1 MSSSG
6 VPLVRLLVRKEVKH
20 DHACT
25 TEGDALARRNIRCC
39 LKAKMPM
46 MAVRMIPQPDHTAG
60 LS

>member
-39 LKAKMPM
+39 LKAK
-46 MAVRMIPQPDHTAG
+46 ADDGGKADIPA
-60 LS
+60 